1 MGKKA
6 SVFKI
11 VVRASQVNFVVGNV
25 EIAAADNFLFL
36 SKASFKEMVK
46 GTTEV
51 QLVVEALQGTAGVG
65 EVSIDKGELGILG
78 NKDAA
83 FLIKALDFKAVD
95 DLLWLWAGIGSC
107 TGIARA
113 KGGVEVA
120 MVVGG
125 AV

>member
-1 MGKKA
+1 LRKKA
-6 SVFKI
+6 GVFKI

-36 SKASFKEMVK
+36 SKAFFKEMVN

-51 QLVVEALQGTAGVG
+51 QLVVEAFQGTAGVG
-65 EVSIDKGELGILG
+65 EVSVDKGELGVLG

-83 FLIKALDFKAVD
+83 FLIKALDFKSVD
-95 DLLWLWAGIGSC
+95 DLLWLWAGIGSR

-120 MVVGG
+120 IVVGG
-125 AV
+125 GV